1 MYQTL
6 PQIKKGLMIT
16 LDFSMMTTMRTSIQW
31 VLARGHLPLEFH
43 IQLEVRCLPA
53 TQVQCQIR
61 VFLTSHKKVDIIS
74 SG

>member
-31 VLARGHLPLEFH
+31 VLARGHFG
-43 IQLEVRCLPA
+43 A
-53 TQVQCQIR
+53 
-61 VFLTSHKKVDIIS
+61 SHS
-74 SG
+74 AGG